1 MEEVVFAL
9 DLKERIL
16 KRRGGH
22 FSNQEFH
29 EITNLNKTKAHIL
42 EKEWGG
48 ALSGILQKVLS
59 TGNSDRVDVKNEGW
73 QNEKILNVE

>member
-1 MEEVVFAL
+1 M
-9 DLKERIL
+9 
-16 KRRGGH
+16 
-22 FSNQEFH
+22 
-29 EITNLNKTKAHIL
+29 
-42 EKEWGG
+42 GG

>member
-1 MEEVVFAL
+1 MGVFRKVFMEEVVFAL

-48 ALSGILQKVLS
+48 IKWN
-59 TGNSDRVDVKNEGW
+59 TTEGF
-73 QNEKILNVE
+73 VYR

>member
-1 MEEVVFAL
+1 MGVFRKVFMEEVVFAL

-48 ALSGILQKVLS
+48 H
-59 TGNSDRVDVKNEGW
+59 
-73 QNEKILNVE
+73 